1 MTMKLHDLKQKRNT
15 IATEMRAIHEKVGES
30 VMTEEQRAEWNRAH
44 TEFEKL
50 DEQIKREEQL
60 RSLDQEFV
68 DDNEQ
73 EQRNNPE
80 NDPEA
85 AKVERRNLAFDR
97 FVRSGFGELS
107 AEEKQALKEL
117 RAQGTS
123 PDEKGGY
130 TVPTQMLNKIIDQM
144 KAYGGI
150 ASVAQILNTS
160 NGQDITWSTSDGTEE
175 EGELLGENTAAS
187 EQDVEFGTAILG
199 AKKLSSKIIRV
210 SNELL
215 QDSGV
220 SIEAYLGSRIAQRI
234 GRGEAKYLVKGTGAG
249 TPLQPKGLDASV
261 TGTVE
266 ASAAFGWKDIN
277 ALAHKLDPAYRNG
290 PKFRLAFNDDTL
302 KNLKEMEDAQK
313 RPLWLPSIAG
323 VAPSTI
329 LGMQYV
335 VDQAIDKMEAGK
347 KFIFCGD
354 FDRFILRRVT
364 YMTLKRLVERYAE
377 YDQTAF
383 LAFHR
388 FDCVLE
394 DTSAIKALVGKAAAK

>member
-15 IATEMRAIHEKVGES
+15 IATEMRAIHEKVGEGM
-30 VMTEEQRAEWNRAH
+30 MTEEQRTEWNKAN
-44 TEFEKL
+44 TELEKL

-73 EQRNNPE
+73 EQRNNPA

-85 AKVERRNLAFDR
+85 AKIERRNLAFDR
-97 FVRSGFGELS
+97 FVRSGFGELTI
-107 AEEKQALKEL
+107 EERQALKEL

-130 TVPTQMLNKIIDQM
+130 TIPTQMLNKIIDQM

-220 SIEAYLGSRIAQRI
+220 NIEAYLGSRIAQRI

-249 TPLQPKGLDASV
+249 TPLQPKGLDTSV
-261 TGTVE
+261 TGTVDV
-266 ASAAFGWKDIN
+266 SAAFGWKDIN
-277 ALAHKLDPAYRNG
+277 ALAHALDPAYRNG

-394 DTSAIKALVGKAAAK
+394 DTSAIKALVGKAATK

>member
-1 MTMKLHDLKQKRNT
+1 MKLHELKQKRNT
-15 IATEMRAIHEKVGES
+15 IAIDMRAIHEKVGDG
-30 VMTEEQRAEWNRAH
+30 VMTEEQRTQWNKAQ
-44 TEFEKL
+44 TELENL
-50 DEQIKREEQL
+50 DAQIQREEQL
-60 RSLDQEFV
+60 RSLDQSLV

-73 EQRNNPE
+73 EQRGQQNNPE
-80 NDPEA
+80 TEQT
-85 AKVERRNLAFDR
+85 ERRNQAFDR
-97 FVRSGFGELS
+97 FLRCGFGELT
-107 AEEKQALKEL
+107 AEERQAVKEL

-130 TVPTQMLNKIIDQM
+130 TVPTQMLNKIVDQM

-150 ASVAQILNTS
+150 ASVAQILSTS
-160 NGQDITWSTSDGTEE
+160 TGQDITWSTSDGTDE

-220 SIEAYLGSRIAQRI
+220 NIEAYLGSRIAQRI
-234 GRGEAKYLVKGTGAG
+234 GRGEAKYLVKGTGTG
-249 TPLQPKGLDASV
+249 SPLQPKGLDASV
-261 TGTVE
+261 TGTID
-266 ASAAFGWKDIN
+266 ASATFGWKDIN
-277 ALAHKLDPAYRNG
+277 ALEHALDPAYRNG

-377 YDQTAF
+377 FDQTAF

-394 DTSAIKALVGKAAAK
+394 DTSAIKALVGKGATK

>member
-1 MTMKLHDLKQKRNT
+1 MTMKLHELKQKRNT
-15 IATEMRAIHEKVGES
+15 IAVDMRAIHEKVGEG
-30 VMTEEQRAEWNRAH
+30 VMTDEQRTEWNKAK
-44 TEFEKL
+44 TELESL
-50 DEQIKREEQL
+50 EAQIEREEQL
-60 RSLDQEFV
+60 RSLDQSFV
-68 DDNEQ
+68 DENEQ
-73 EQRNNPE
+73 EQRRNPE

-85 AKVERRNLAFDR
+85 AKVERRNLAFDH

-107 AEEKQALKEL
+107 TEERQALKEL
-117 RAQGTS
+117 RAQGTA

-130 TVPTQMLNKIIDQM
+130 TVPTQMLNKIIEQM

-150 ASVAQILNTS
+150 ASVAQILTTS
-160 NGQDITWSTSDGTEE
+160 TGQDITWSTSDGTEE

-220 SIEAYLGSRIAQRI
+220 NIEAYLGSRIAQRI
-234 GRGEAKYLVKGTGAG
+234 GRGEAKYLVKGTGTG
-249 TPLQPKGLDASV
+249 SPLQPKGLDASV
-261 TGTVE
+261 TGTVD
-266 ASAAFGWKDIN
+266 ASATFGWKDIN
-277 ALAHKLDPAYRNG
+277 ALEHALDPAYRNG

-394 DTSAIKALVGKAAAK
+394 DTSAIKALVGKAATK

>member
-1 MTMKLHDLKQKRNT
+1 MTMKLHELKQKRNT
-15 IATEMRAIHEKVGES
+15 IAIDMRAIHEKVGDG
-30 VMTEEQRAEWNRAH
+30 VMTEEQRTQWNKAQ
-44 TEFEKL
+44 TELENL
-50 DEQIKREEQL
+50 DAQIQREEQL
-60 RSLDQEFV
+60 RSLDQSLV

-73 EQRNNPE
+73 EQRGQQNNPE
-80 NDPEA
+80 TEQT
-85 AKVERRNLAFDR
+85 ERRNQAFDR
-97 FVRSGFGELS
+97 FLRCGFGELT
-107 AEEKQALKEL
+107 AEERQAVKEL

-130 TVPTQMLNKIIDQM
+130 TVPTQMLNKIVDQM

-150 ASVAQILNTS
+150 ASVAQILSTS
-160 NGQDITWSTSDGTEE
+160 TGQDITWSTSDGTDE

-220 SIEAYLGSRIAQRI
+220 NIEAYLGSRIAQRI
-234 GRGEAKYLVKGTGAG
+234 GRGEAKYLVKGTGTG
-249 TPLQPKGLDASV
+249 SPLQPKGLDASV
-261 TGTVE
+261 TGTID
-266 ASAAFGWKDIN
+266 ASATFGWKDIN
-277 ALAHKLDPAYRNG
+277 ALEHALDPAYRNG

-377 YDQTAF
+377 FDQTAF

-394 DTSAIKALVGKAAAK
+394 DASAIKALVGKGATK